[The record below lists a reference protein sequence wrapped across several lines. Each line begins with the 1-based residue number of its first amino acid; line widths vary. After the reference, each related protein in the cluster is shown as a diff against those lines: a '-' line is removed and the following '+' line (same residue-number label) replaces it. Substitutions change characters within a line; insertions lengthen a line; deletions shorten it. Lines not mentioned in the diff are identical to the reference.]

1 VDSSDVEWLRQLEDD
16 VRSGKRRADE
26 SVCLAARVGARST
39 GVGRLELGCS
49 ISWALGKLAPGPIT
63 AEDAAVELA
72 CGLARDERRRQVR
85 ESLALL
91 PPAAEEA
98 APEVTAAL
106 VEECRR
112 PPPVAA
118 EDDDVWLGAVV
129 GRVHELNAELEE
141 AVR

>member
-1 VDSSDVEWLRQLEDD
+1 MTQLD
-16 VRSGKRRADE
+16 
-26 SVCLAARVGARST
+26 
-39 GVGRLELGCS
+39 
-49 ISWALGKLAPGPIT
+49 LGKFAPGPIT

-129 GRVHELNAELEE
+129 GRLHELSARSARRPFGE
-141 AVR
+141 ARCYRVIFSYHAVLRCNTACHA